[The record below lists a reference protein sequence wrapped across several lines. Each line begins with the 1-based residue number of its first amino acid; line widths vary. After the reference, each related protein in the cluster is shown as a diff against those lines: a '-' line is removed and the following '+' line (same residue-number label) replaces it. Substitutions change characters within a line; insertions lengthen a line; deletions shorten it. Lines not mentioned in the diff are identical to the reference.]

1 MTCPF
6 RLASLLVGALA
17 LPGAAQAAKSVA
29 EQMLALDL
37 DTRIEQRCNAR
48 AMGEISRTNRAMRPD
63 ELVAYAFKDSELKDD
78 VVRAPGAA
86 VRSGN
91 AWYRLSY
98 VCRATPDGLDVLWLS
113 FRLGPEIPR
122 SEWEDHQ
129 LVPQ

>member
-1 MTCPF
+1 MT
-6 RLASLLVGALA
+6 RLLSAAVALA
-17 LPGAAQAAKSVA
+17 GAVAFPAAGHAAKSVA

-48 AMGEISRTNRAMRPD
+48 AMGEISRANRAMRPD
-63 ELVAYAFKDSELKDD
+63 ELVAYAFKDSELKGD
-78 VVRAPGAA
+78 VVHAPGAA

-98 VCRATPDGLDVLWLS
+98 VCRTTPDGLEVLSLS
-113 FRLGPEIPR
+113 FKLGDEVPR

-129 LVPQ
+129 LVPR